1 MTQVEFEKRV
11 EMKVSSNE
19 FDAINTVY
27 MASDLDKDEFC
38 KMWVKMNKSRI
49 QAFKEE
55 EKKQELISKVLD
67 IQAKSLCFQG
77 EDWWKLGIEI
87 LSKKEI
93 EILKEF
99 GIEMEGV
106 SSWTGVRYFKTCSD
120 LFFEISNKFA
130 A

>member
-11 EMKVSSNE
+11 EMTISSYE
-19 FDAINTVY
+19 FDAINVVY
-27 MASDLDKDEFC
+27 MNSDLDKDEFC

-49 QAFKEE
+49 SAHKEM
-55 EKKQELISKVLD
+55 EKKQALISKVLD
-67 IQAKSLCFQG
+67 IKAKSLCFQG
-77 EDWWKLGIEI
+77 EDWWKLGVEI

-93 EILKEF
+93 ETLKEY

-106 SSWTGVRYFKTCSD
+106 SSWGVRYFKTCSD
-120 LFFEISNKFA
+120 LFFEISQKLA

>member
-11 EMKVSSNE
+11 EMTISSNE
-19 FDAINTVY
+19 FDAINVVY
-27 MASDLDKDEFC
+27 MNSDLDKDEFC

-49 QAFKEE
+49 SAYKEM

-67 IQAKSLCFQG
+67 IKAKSLCFQG
-77 EDWWKLGIEI
+77 EDWWKLGVEI

-93 EILKEF
+93 ETLKEY

-106 SSWTGVRYFKTCSD
+106 SSWGVRYFKTCSD
-120 LFFEISNKFA
+120 LFYEIGQKLA

>member
-11 EMKVSSNE
+11 EMTISSYE
-19 FDAINTVY
+19 FDAINVVY
-27 MASDLDKDEFC
+27 MNSDLDKDEFC

-49 QAFKEE
+49 SAYKESLKE
-55 EKKQELISKVLD
+55 QELICKVLD
-67 IQAKSLCFQG
+67 IKAKSLGFQG
-77 EDWWKLGIEI
+77 EDWNKLGVEI

-93 EILKEF
+93 ETLKEY

-106 SSWTGVRYFKTCSD
+106 SSWGVRYFKTCSD
-120 LFFEISNKFA
+120 LFFEITKKLA

>member
-1 MTQVEFEKRV
+1 MTQIEFEKRV
-11 EMKVSSNE
+11 EMEISSCE
-19 FDAINTVY
+19 FDAINVVY
-27 MASDLDKDEFC
+27 MNSDLDKDEFC

-49 QAFKEE
+49 SAHKEM

-67 IQAKSLCFQG
+67 IKAKSLCFQG

-93 EILKEF
+93 ETLKEY
-99 GIEMEGV
+99 GIEMEGI
-106 SSWTGVRYFKTCSD
+106 SSCGVRYFKTCSD
-120 LFFEISNKFA
+120 LFFEISQKLA

>member
-1 MTQVEFEKRV
+1 MKQVEFEKRV
-11 EMKVSSNE
+11 EMTISSNE
-19 FDAINTVY
+19 FDAINVVY
-27 MASDLDKDEFC
+27 MNSDLDKDEFC

-49 QAFKEE
+49 SAYKETLKE
-55 EKKQELISKVLD
+55 QELICKVLD

-77 EDWWKLGIEI
+77 EDWWKLGVEI

-93 EILKEF
+93 ETLKEY

-106 SSWTGVRYFKTCSD
+106 SSWGVRYFKTCSD
-120 LFFEISNKFA
+120 LFFEISQKLA